1 MNNISFI
8 GMAGSGKSTLGKA
21 LSEKLEVSFADTD
34 LLIEER
40 FNQSL
45 EDLKQAKGYKFVRL
59 AEEGI
64 ILSLQNEIKIIS
76 TGGSA
81 IYSDNAMSH
90 LNSFSMMICISAP
103 INIIKSRIGQGQERG
118 LAMPEGTS
126 IEETYL
132 EREPLYKKWA
142 QLTLDG
148 TMPIADLVDK
158 IIEAL

>member
-1 MNNISFI
+1 M
-8 GMAGSGKSTLGKA
+8 
-21 LSEKLEVSFADTD
+21 
-34 LLIEER
+34 
-40 FNQSL
+40 
-45 EDLKQAKGYKFVRL
+45 YKR
-59 AEEGI
+59 
-64 ILSLQNEIKIIS
+64 Q
-76 TGGSA
+76 GGSA

-90 LNSFSMMICISAP
+90 LNSFSMMIYISAP

>member
-34 LLIEER
+34 FLIEER
-40 FNQSL
+40 FSQSL

-76 TGGSA
+76 
-81 IYSDNAMSH
+81 
-90 LNSFSMMICISAP
+90 
-103 INIIKSRIGQGQERG
+103 NIRRI
-118 LAMPEGTS
+118 L
-126 IEETYL
+126 
-132 EREPLYKKWA
+132 K
-142 QLTLDG
+142 LTL
-148 TMPIADLVDK
+148 V
-158 IIEAL
+158 

>member
-34 LLIEER
+34 FLIEER
-40 FNQSL
+40 FSQSL
-45 EDLKQAKGYKFVRL
+45 EDLKQAKGYKFLRL

-90 LNSFSMMICISAP
+90 LNSFSMMIYISAP
-103 INIIKSRIGQGQERG
+103 INIIKSRRGQGQDRG
-118 LAMPEGTS
+118 LAVPKGTS